1 MSKNLLISVVIVA
14 IFVAGVYFV
23 LKNTPEKEVMNN
35 QTDEQSMNNN
45 QEENQNEVSNNQS
58 GQNNPGQDAP
68 QMVVLKEGAGE
79 AMTKQGDTLSVLYT
93 GRLTDGT
100 VFDSN
105 VESGQ
110 TFEFTL
116 GAGQVISG
124 WDIGLVNMK
133 VGEVRRLTLPPA
145 FAYGSNAIGP
155 IPANSTLVF
164 DVELKAIK

>member
-23 LKNTPEKEVMNN
+23 LKNTPEKEIMNN
-35 QTDEQSMNNN
+35 QTQEESMNNN
-45 QEENQNEVSNNQS
+45 QEQQNEVSNNQS
-58 GQNNPGQDAP
+58 GQNNAEQNAP
-68 QMVVLKEGAGE
+68 QMVVLKEGTGE

>member
-23 LKNTPEKEVMNN
+23 LKNTPEKEIMNN
-35 QTDEQSMNNN
+35 QTQEESMNNN
-45 QEENQNEVSNNQS
+45 QEQQNEVSNNQS
-58 GQNNPGQDAP
+58 GQNNAEQNAP
-68 QMVVLKEGAGE
+68 QMVVLKEGTGE
-79 AMTKQGDTLSVLYT
+79 AMTKQGDVLSVVYT
-93 GRLTDGT
+93 GYLTDGT

-105 VESGQ
+105 VELGQ
-110 TFEFTL
+110 SFEFTL

-133 VGEVRRLTLPPA
+133 VGEARRLTLPPA